1 MTVMLYSTPYSSQ
14 CFSALF
20 FLTSGAN
27 FQKTQPPPNLS
38 LLISPAGTCQQPG
51 QHTACRKRRERINE
65 GCFRRERFSPRI
77 NLSWKRSLYKA
88 PFPLLKGH
96 PALLQEAPCFFLNVL
111 LWDTS
116 LFLPQ
121 LYGFIQNKKKWW
133 KKKKKKACQT
143 CSSLWNQN
151 RRFSACYEF
160 ADTYLDPGIQQQLPY
175 TKAAEPGVQECC
187 GHNIP
192 SSLWR
197 LASSWWAFPHMQ
209 LNPGSMQVQIYFE
222 RQIRID
228 LPTCL
233 RSDNRCYI
241 NSKMLFLLLSL
252 YN

>member
-1 MTVMLYSTPYSSQ
+1 MQSRAKTWLTLTLARGIIINSPGRLMEMENDSH
-14 CFSALF
+14 ALQHPLQLSVF
-20 FLTSGAN
+20 LSPIFLTSGAN

-133 KKKKKKACQT
+133 KKKK
-143 CSSLWNQN
+143 SMPNL
-151 RRFSACYEF
+151 
-160 ADTYLDPGIQQQLPY
+160 QLPL
-175 TKAAEPGVQECC
+175 KP
-187 GHNIP
+187 
-192 SSLWR
+192 
-197 LASSWWAFPHMQ
+197 
-209 LNPGSMQVQIYFE
+209 
-222 RQIRID
+222 
-228 LPTCL
+228 
-233 RSDNRCYI
+233 
-241 NSKMLFLLLSL
+241 K
-252 YN
+252 

>member
-1 MTVMLYSTPYSSQ
+1 MEMENDSH
-14 CFSALF
+14 ALQHPLQLSVF
-20 FLTSGAN
+20 LSPIFLTSGAN

-133 KKKKKKACQT
+133 KKKKKKHAKLAAPSETKIGDFLHVMNLQT
-143 CSSLWNQN
+143 HTLTQAFSSSSPILRQLNQGCRSAADTTSHPHFEGWQAPDEHFPICSS
-151 RRFSACYEF
+151 
-160 ADTYLDPGIQQQLPY
+160 TLDQCKCKFILKG
-175 TKAAEPGVQECC
+175 
-187 GHNIP
+187 
-192 SSLWR
+192 R
-197 LASSWWAFPHMQ
+197 
-209 LNPGSMQVQIYFE
+209 
-222 RQIRID
+222 
-228 LPTCL
+228 
-233 RSDNRCYI
+233 
-241 NSKMLFLLLSL
+241 
-252 YN
+252 